1 MRNKKTILI
10 IEDNIDIREG
20 TTEILEL
27 TGRYD
32 VITAENGRVGVDLAT
47 RHIPDLILCDIM
59 MPELDGYGVLFMLSK
74 IESTAKIPFIF
85 LTAKAERADM
95 RKAMEMGADDYLTKP
110 FDDVELMNA
119 IDVRL
124 KRHEQLAA
132 DVPREDDLSLSAEEQ
147 VLLLQELLANSRVKT
162 VKKKQSIYEKDDS
175 PTYVYF
181 VKSGQVRSFKS
192 YKDGR
197 ELSTG
202 IFIAGN
208 YFGYASILLNDNYED
223 YAEAVEPSEIVLIPK
238 DSFLELLWK
247 KPAIASKFIKLLSVD
262 LREKEEQ
269 LLGFAYHSVRKRV
282 ANALI
287 SVAEKSGIN
296 INEVNACTI
305 DVTRDGLA
313 SIAGTANETVSRMLS
328 DFKEEKLI
336 SKEKGKIYINS
347 IKNLRDVKQ

>member
-1 MRNKKTILI
+1 MKNKKTILI

-32 VITAENGRVGVDLAT
+32 VITAENGRIGVDLAT

-74 IESTAKIPFIF
+74 IESTSKIPFIF

-119 IDVRL
+119 IEVRL
-124 KRHEQLAA
+124 KKHEQLSAEA
-132 DVPREDDLSLSAEEQ
+132 QEDYDLQLSAEEQ
-147 VLLLQELLANSRVKT
+147 VLLLQELITNSRVKA
-162 VKKKQSIYEKDDS
+162 VKKKQSIFEKDDS
-175 PTYVYF
+175 PTYVYY
-181 VKSGQVRSFKS
+181 VKSGQIRSFKT

-202 IFIAGN
+202 IFIEGN
-208 YFGYASILLNDNYED
+208 YFGYGSVLLNENYED
-223 YAEAVEPSEIVLIPK
+223 YAEAVEPSEIILIPK
-238 DSFLELLWK
+238 DAFLELLWK

-287 SVAEKSGIN
+287 SVAEKSGVN
-296 INEVNACTI
+296 INEVNTCSI
-305 DVTRDGLA
+305 DITRDGIA

-328 DFKEEKLI
+328 DFREEKLI

>member
-1 MRNKKTILI
+1 MKNKKTILI

-32 VITAENGRVGVDLAT
+32 IITAENGRIGVDLAT

-74 IESTAKIPFIF
+74 IERTSKIPFIF

-119 IDVRL
+119 IEVRL
-124 KRHEQLAA
+124 KKHEQLSAEA
-132 DVPREDDLSLSAEEQ
+132 PEDYDLQLSAEEQ
-147 VLLLQELLANSRVKT
+147 VLLLQELITNSRVKA
-162 VKKKQSIYEKDDS
+162 VKKKQSIFEKDDS
-175 PTYVYF
+175 PTYVYY
-181 VKSGQVRSFKS
+181 VKSGQIRSFKT

-202 IFIAGN
+202 IFIEGN
-208 YFGYASILLNDNYED
+208 YFGYGSVLLNENYED
-223 YAEAVEPSEIVLIPK
+223 YAEAVEPSEIILIPK
-238 DSFLELLWK
+238 DAFLELLWK
-247 KPAIASKFIKLLSVD
+247 KPAIASKFIKLLSID

-287 SVAEKSGIN
+287 SVAEKSGVN
-296 INEVNACTI
+296 INEVNTCSI
-305 DVTRDGLA
+305 DITRDGIA

-328 DFKEEKLI
+328 DFREEKLI

>member
-1 MRNKKTILI
+1 MNNKKTILI

-27 TGRYD
+27 TGRYE

-119 IDVRL
+119 IEVRL
-124 KRHEQLAA
+124 KKHEQLSA
-132 DVPREDDLSLSAEEQ
+132 DSAVDDDLNLSEEEQ

-162 VKKKQSIYEKDDS
+162 IKKKQSIFEKDDS
-175 PTYVYF
+175 PTYVYY
-181 VKSGQVRSFKS
+181 VKSGQIRSFKL

-202 IFIAGN
+202 IYIGGN
-208 YFGYASILLNDNYED
+208 YFGYASVLLNENYED
-223 YAEAVEPSEIVLIPK
+223 YAEAVESSEVILIPK
-238 DSFLELLWK
+238 DAFLELLWK

-305 DVTRDGLA
+305 DITRDGIA

>member
-1 MRNKKTILI
+1 MKHKKTILI

-27 TGRYD
+27 TGRYH

-74 IESTAKIPFIF
+74 IESTSKIPFIF

-119 IDVRL
+119 IEVRL
-124 KRHEQLAA
+124 KKHEQLSAET
-132 DVPREDDLSLSAEEQ
+132 PEDYDLQLSAEEQ
-147 VLLLQELLANSRVKT
+147 VLLLQELLANSRIKSI
-162 VKKKQSIYEKDDS
+162 KKKQSIFEKDDS
-175 PTYVYF
+175 PTYVYY
-181 VKSGQVRSFKS
+181 VKSGQIRSFKT

-202 IFIAGN
+202 IYIAGN
-208 YFGYASILLNDNYED
+208 YFGYASVLLNENYED
-223 YAEAVEPSEIVLIPK
+223 YAEAVDPSEVILIPK
-238 DSFLELLWK
+238 DAFLELLWK

-287 SVAEKSGIN
+287 SVAEKSGVN
-296 INEVNACTI
+296 INEVNTCSI
-305 DVTRDGLA
+305 DVTRDGIA

>member
-1 MRNKKTILI
+1 MKNKKTILI

-47 RHIPDLILCDIM
+47 RFIPDLILCDIM

-74 IESTAKIPFIF
+74 IESTSKIPFIF

-119 IDVRL
+119 IEVRL
-124 KRHEQLAA
+124 KRHEQL
-132 DVPREDDLSLSAEEQ
+132 SAETTEGYDLNLSDDEQ
-147 VLLLQELLANSRVKT
+147 VLLLQELIANSRVKT
-162 VKKKQSIYEKDDS
+162 VKKKQSIFEKDDS
-175 PTYVYF
+175 PTYVYY
-181 VKSGQVRSFKS
+181 VKSGQIRSFKT

-202 IFIAGN
+202 IYIEGN
-208 YFGYASILLNDNYED
+208 YFGYASVLLNENYED
-223 YAEAVEPSEIVLIPK
+223 YAEAVEPSEVILIPK
-238 DSFLELLWK
+238 DGFLELLWK

-287 SVAEKSGIN
+287 SVAEKSGVN
-296 INEVNACTI
+296 THEVNTCTI
-305 DVTRDGLA
+305 DITRDGLA

-336 SKEKGKIYINS
+336 AKEKGKIYINS
-347 IKNLRDVKQ
+347 IRDLRDVKQ

>member
-1 MRNKKTILI
+1 MKNKKTILI

-27 TGRYD
+27 TGQYD
-32 VITAENGRVGVDLAT
+32 IITAENGRVGVDLAT

-74 IESTAKIPFIF
+74 IESTSKIPFIF

-119 IDVRL
+119 IEVRL
-124 KRHEQLAA
+124 KRHEQLAS
-132 DVPREDDLSLSAEEQ
+132 ESLQEYDLNLSAEEQ

-162 VKKKQSIYEKDDS
+162 VKKKQSIFEKDDS
-175 PTYVYF
+175 PNYVYY
-181 VKSGQVRSFKS
+181 VKSGQVRTFKS

-202 IFIAGN
+202 IYIEGN
-208 YFGYASILLNDNYED
+208 YFGYASVLLNENYKD
-223 YAEAVEPSEIVLIPK
+223 FAEAVEVSEVVLIPK
-238 DSFLELLWK
+238 DAFLELLWK

-287 SVAEKSGIN
+287 SVAEKSGVDTTQ
-296 INEVNACTI
+296 VNACTI
-305 DVTRDGLA
+305 DITRDGLA

>member
-1 MRNKKTILI
+1 MKNKKTILI

-27 TGRYD
+27 TGQYD
-32 VITAENGRVGVDLAT
+32 IITAENGRVGVDLAT

-74 IESTAKIPFIF
+74 IESTSKIPFIF

-119 IDVRL
+119 IEVRL
-124 KRHEQLAA
+124 KRHEQLAS
-132 DVPREDDLSLSAEEQ
+132 ESQQEYDLNLSAEEQ

-162 VKKKQSIYEKDDS
+162 VKKKQPIFEKDDS
-175 PTYVYF
+175 PNYVYY

-202 IFIAGN
+202 IYIEGN
-208 YFGYASILLNDNYED
+208 YFGYASVLLNENYKD
-223 YAEAVEPSEIVLIPK
+223 FAEAVEVSEVVLIPK
-238 DSFLELLWK
+238 DAFLELLWK

-287 SVAEKSGIN
+287 SVAEKSGVDTTQ
-296 INEVNACTI
+296 VNACTI
-305 DVTRDGLA
+305 DITRDGLA

>member
-1 MRNKKTILI
+1 MNNKKTILI

-27 TGRYD
+27 TGRYE

-119 IDVRL
+119 IEVRL
-124 KRHEQLAA
+124 KKHEQLSA
-132 DVPREDDLSLSAEEQ
+132 DSAVDDDLNLSEEEQ

-162 VKKKQSIYEKDDS
+162 VKKKQSIFEKDDS
-175 PTYVYF
+175 PTYVYY
-181 VKSGQVRSFKS
+181 VKSGQIRSFKL

-202 IFIAGN
+202 IYIGGN
-208 YFGYASILLNDNYED
+208 YFGYASVLLNENYED
-223 YAEAVEPSEIVLIPK
+223 YAEAVESSEVILIPK
-238 DSFLELLWK
+238 DAFLELLWK

-305 DVTRDGLA
+305 DITRDGIA